1 MHPEQTN
8 EEDGTKEITIGNE
21 NSLRPMEFS
30 YEGRITEAREI
41 FNEIIKSPGRMFE
54 MFRVDIKRAC
64 ENAIERVIAMELTAY
79 LGRERYERSRAC
91 GERSRTSRHKNYR
104 NGSYS
109 RSFTAKG
116 IGTLNFEVARDREGQ
131 FHSKVINRYERY
143 EEEIAHDVQAMFL
156 SGMSTRS
163 IELLSQHLLGRR
175 VSSGEVS
182 KINSELIAAVEQ
194 WRTRSLADID
204 VEYMITDG
212 VFFKIRVKEHVPA
225 KDEAEEEVVK
235 DEVKRIPMLV
245 VIGVTKRKQRLFLAI
260 QEGDKDS
267 ATTWR
272 EIFKDLKQ
280 RGLKASEVKLGMMDG
295 LQGLENV
302 FREEFQN
309 AKVQRCIVHVMRNV
323 ITKAPRSSRQ
333 EVTDSLRD
341 IFYAED
347 RKTAMTRFDD
357 FVKKYSNVIPSA
369 TDSLKRAIKPCL
381 TFFDFPKEEWKAL
394 KTTNAIERVNKEFKR
409 RTKPMEILAG
419 ERSAYLILSFV
430 AYKMEQNWKC
440 APFGKS
446 NLPTL
451 NNFTQ
456 LT

>member
-1 MHPEQTN
+1 M
-8 EEDGTKEITIGNE
+8 
-21 NSLRPMEFS
+21 
-30 YEGRITEAREI
+30 
-41 FNEIIKSPGRMFE
+41 KSPGKMFE
-54 MFRVDIKRAC
+54 MFRIDIKRAC
-64 ENAIERVIAMELTAY
+64 ENAIERVIATELTAY
-79 LGRERYERSRAC
+79 LGRERYERSKVK
-91 GERSRTSRHKNYR
+91 HKNYR
-104 NGSYS
+104 NGSYP

-116 IGTLNFEVARDREGQ
+116 IGTLNFDVPRDRDGQ
-131 FHSKVINRYERY
+131 FHSKVIKRYERY

-163 IELLSQHLLGRR
+163 IGLLSEHLLGRK

-194 WRTRSLADID
+194 WRTRSIADVD
-204 VEYMITDG
+204 VEYLIMDG
-212 VFFKIRVKEHVPA
+212 VFFKIRVRERVPA
-225 KDEAEEEVVK
+225 KDGAQEEVVK

-245 VIGVTKRKQRLFLAI
+245 VIGVTKTKQRLFLSI
-260 QEGDKDS
+260 QQGDKDS

-302 FREEFQN
+302 FCEEFQN

-323 ITKAPRSSRQ
+323 ITKAPRSARQ
-333 EVTDSLRD
+333 GITDSLRD
-341 IFYAED
+341 IFYADD

-357 FVKKYSNVIPSA
+357 FVKKYGDVIPSA

-394 KTTNAIERVNKEFKR
+394 RTTNAIERVNKEFKR

-430 AYKMEQNWKC
+430 AYKMEQNC
-440 APFGKS
+440 PTDPFGGNVRPSAKVIC
-446 NLPTL
+446 
-451 NNFTQ
+451 Q
-456 LT
+456 LSEILHNSLDIIIGSALILDLCCSLRVRRPSQSAVDSF

>member
-1 MHPEQTN
+1 MHPEQRN
-8 EEDGTKEITIGNE
+8 EEEATKEMTKSDE
-21 NSLRPMEFS
+21 VSLRPMELS
-30 YEGRITEAREI
+30 YQGRITEAREV
-41 FNEIIKSPGRMFE
+41 FNEIMKSPGRMFE
-54 MFRVDIKRAC
+54 MFRIDIKRAC

-79 LGRERYERSRAC
+79 LGREKYERSK
-91 GERSRTSRHKNYR
+91 GKHKNYR
-104 NGSYS
+104 NGSYP

-116 IGTLNFEVARDREGQ
+116 IGTLNFDVPRDREGQ
-131 FHSKVINRYERY
+131 FHSKVIKRYERY

-156 SGMSTRS
+156 SGMSTRG
-163 IELLSQHLLGRR
+163 IELLSEHLLGRR

-194 WRTRSLADID
+194 WRTRALADID
-204 VEYMITDG
+204 VEYMIMDG

-225 KDEAEEEVVK
+225 KDGAEEEVVK

-245 VIGVTKRKQRLFLAI
+245 VIAVTKTKQRLFLSI
-260 QEGDKDS
+260 QQGDKDS

-280 RGLKASEVKLGMMDG
+280 RGLNASNVKLGIMDG

-302 FREEFQN
+302 FCEEFQN

-347 RKTAMTRFDD
+347 RKTAMVRFDD
-357 FVKKYSNVIPSA
+357 FVKKYDRVIPSA
-369 TDSLKRAIKPCL
+369 VASLKRAIKPCL

-394 KTTNAIERVNKEFKR
+394 RTTNAIERVNKEFKR

-419 ERSAYLILSFV
+419 EKSAYLILSFV

-451 NNFTQ
+451 KMFTQ